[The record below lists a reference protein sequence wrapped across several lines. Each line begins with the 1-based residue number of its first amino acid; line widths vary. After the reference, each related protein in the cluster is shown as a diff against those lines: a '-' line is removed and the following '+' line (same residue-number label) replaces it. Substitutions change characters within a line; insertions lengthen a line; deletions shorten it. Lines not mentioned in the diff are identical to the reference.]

1 MTKLVSYFLSV
12 NDNLFSFSVFRVLF
26 APRRFALLYEQLE
39 VILDH
44 LETSVCI
51 LPCTCQRAPRAALL
65 VRKFEH
71 FTMAFSVL
79 VLA

>member
-1 MTKLVSYFLSV
+1 M
-12 NDNLFSFSVFRVLF
+12 
-26 APRRFALLYEQLE
+26 
-39 VILDH
+39 
-44 LETSVCI
+44 SVCI

-71 FTMAFSVL
+71 FNMAFSVL